1 MKASEI
7 IKADA
12 VKRGL
17 NPSQIMVSIQYILM
31 HKLGFLLKK
40 DNTVLLLGKIA
51 DHVYEAHLFTEDS
64 SLTLSK
70 ALVRIYNDIK
80 KLQVQRIYGKADNE
94 QIINLMRQLAVKENT
109 QVLPS
114 DRPDYNWMINV

>member
-94 QIINLMRQLAVKENT
+94 QIIGLMRQLAVKENT